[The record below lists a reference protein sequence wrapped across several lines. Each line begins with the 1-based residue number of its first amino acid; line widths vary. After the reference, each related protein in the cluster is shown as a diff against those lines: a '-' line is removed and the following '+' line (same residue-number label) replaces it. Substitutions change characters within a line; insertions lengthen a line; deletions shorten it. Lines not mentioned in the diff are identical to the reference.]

1 MTHAAIV
8 VIFFIAVAGVIFYI
22 RKMEKQRTEALAVVA
37 KQLGGKFLETP
48 DENFQKS
55 FDQFQLF
62 SKGSSKKIKNIISFN
77 NLNNTCDIFGYTFTT
92 GTGKNRSTSTQ
103 TVASFSGRELDF
115 PDFDLCPQNI
125 LHNIG
130 KVFGY
135 QDIDFESSPEF
146 SDKYLL
152 RGKNEKTIRSLFNQ
166 RLLKYFEKN
175 DSLYVE
181 ARADRVIIYKPYQR
195 VKPEEIKNF
204 YNQSQEVYQQLCDAL
219 SA

>member
-8 VIFFIAVAGVIFYI
+8 VIFFIAVAGVIIYI

-37 KQLGGKFLETP
+37 KQLGGKFQKNP

-92 GTGKNRSTSTQ
+92 GTGKNRSISTQ

-152 RGKNEKTIRSLFNQ
+152 RGKNEKNIRSLFNQ

-175 DSLYVE
+175 DSHYVE
-181 ARADRVIIYKPYQR
+181 ARANRVIIYKPYQR

-204 YNQSQEVYQQLCDAL
+204 YNQSQKVYQQLCEA
-219 SA
+219 SGV

>member
-1 MTHAAIV
+1 MNLTIIV
-8 VIFFIAVAGVIFYI
+8 VVFFIAVAGAIFYI

-37 KQLGGKFLETP
+37 KQLGCEFQENP

-55 FDQFQLF
+55 FDKFQLF
-62 SKGSSKKIKNIISFN
+62 SKGSSKKIRNIISCN

-92 GTGKNRSTSTQ
+92 GTGKNRSISTQ
-103 TVASFSGRELDF
+103 TVASFSGRQLDF

-181 ARADRVIIYKPYQR
+181 ARANRVIIYKPYQR
-195 VKPEEIKNF
+195 VKPQEIKNF
-204 YNQSQEVYQQLCDAL
+204 YNQSKEVYQQLCEAL
-219 SA
+219 GV